1 MFSKKIVET
10 DLFMEMSPTA
20 KLLYFYLN
28 MSADDDGF
36 VGNPK
41 TIKLISGATDDDLK
55 ILIAKQFIIPFESG
69 VVVIKDW
76 KIHNYIQKDRYNPT
90 QYLDEK
96 KQLLVEENGTYT
108 KCIQDVYSLD
118 TQVRLGKSK
127 DRLGKSNNM
136 SDKSDDVIPYS
147 EILEYLNKKTGR
159 SFRNVEANK
168 KLIKA
173 RWNEGYKLEDFKTV
187 VDNMVSNWSGKMF
200 NGVPAEN
207 YLQPKTLFSN
217 KFDSYLNQVP
227 TIYTEEKMLLSL
239 DSKGSYLLGNQVST
253 IPQPNDN
260 QMSAQDRIG
269 EVRLGKDS
277 IGKDSIDA
285 SQPNAFQEKS
295 SGEDINSLLSEYLD
309 SFIEF
314 SSKNIAKRA
323 MAQVEFMKLSSEEK
337 KQAVIGAKNYFEWYK
352 QENPEDKTKKFSINS
367 YVFLESATFKSFQ
380 QKVKVKKETLGG
392 LI

>member
-1 MFSKKIVET
+1 MAQRRMFSKEVT
-10 DLFMEMSPTA
+10 TSDLFVDMPSSSQ
-20 KLLYFYLN
+20 LLYFHLG
-28 MSADDDGF
+28 MEADDEGF
-36 VGNPK
+36 IGNAK
-41 TIKLISGATDDDLK
+41 MLSRAYGSNNDDLK
-55 ILIAKQFIIPFESG
+55 LLEAKGFIIAFPSG
-69 VVVIKDW
+69 VTVVKDW
-76 KIHNYIQKDRYNPT
+76 NLNNKIRKDR
-90 QYLDEK
+90 QK
-96 KQLLVEENGTYT
+96 
-108 KCIQDVYSLD
+108 
-118 TQVRLGKSK
+118 
-127 DRLGKSNNM
+127 
-136 SDKSDDVIPYS
+136 
-147 EILEYLNKKTGR
+147 
-159 SFRNVEANK
+159 
-168 KLIKA
+168 
-173 RWNEGYKLEDFKTV
+173 
-187 VDNMVSNWSGKMF
+187 
-200 NGVPAEN
+200 
-207 YLQPKTLFSN
+207 
-217 KFDSYLNQVP
+217 P
-227 TIYTEEKMLLSL
+227 TIYTEEKTLLSL

-277 IGKDSIDA
+277 IGKDSTDD

-367 YVFLESATFKSFQ
+367 YAFLESATFKSFQ

>member
-1 MFSKKIVET
+1 MAQRRMFSKEVT
-10 DLFMEMSPTA
+10 TSDLFVDMPSSSQ
-20 KLLYFYLN
+20 LLYFHLG
-28 MSADDDGF
+28 MEADDEGF
-36 VGNPK
+36 IGNAK
-41 TIKLISGATDDDLK
+41 MLSRAYGSNNDDLK
-55 ILIAKQFIIPFESG
+55 LLEAKGFIIAFPSG
-69 VVVIKDW
+69 VTVVKDW
-76 KIHNYIQKDRYNPT
+76 NLNNKIRKDR
-90 QYLDEK
+90 QK
-96 KQLLVEENGTYT
+96 
-108 KCIQDVYSLD
+108 
-118 TQVRLGKSK
+118 
-127 DRLGKSNNM
+127 
-136 SDKSDDVIPYS
+136 
-147 EILEYLNKKTGR
+147 
-159 SFRNVEANK
+159 
-168 KLIKA
+168 
-173 RWNEGYKLEDFKTV
+173 
-187 VDNMVSNWSGKMF
+187 
-200 NGVPAEN
+200 
-207 YLQPKTLFSN
+207 
-217 KFDSYLNQVP
+217 P

-367 YVFLESATFKSFQ
+367 YAFLESATFKSFQ

>member
-1 MFSKKIVET
+1 MAQRRMFSKEVT
-10 DLFMEMSPTA
+10 TSDLFVDMPSSSQ
-20 KLLYFYLN
+20 LLYFHLG
-28 MSADDDGF
+28 MEADDEGF
-36 VGNPK
+36 IGNAK
-41 TIKLISGATDDDLK
+41 MLSRAYGSNNDDLK
-55 ILIAKQFIIPFESG
+55 LLEAKGFVIAFPSG
-69 VVVIKDW
+69 VTVVKDW
-76 KIHNYIQKDRYNPT
+76 NLNNKIRKDR
-90 QYLDEK
+90 QK
-96 KQLLVEENGTYT
+96 
-108 KCIQDVYSLD
+108 
-118 TQVRLGKSK
+118 
-127 DRLGKSNNM
+127 
-136 SDKSDDVIPYS
+136 
-147 EILEYLNKKTGR
+147 
-159 SFRNVEANK
+159 
-168 KLIKA
+168 
-173 RWNEGYKLEDFKTV
+173 
-187 VDNMVSNWSGKMF
+187 
-200 NGVPAEN
+200 
-207 YLQPKTLFSN
+207 
-217 KFDSYLNQVP
+217 P
-227 TIYTEEKMLLSL
+227 TIYTEEKTLLSL

-260 QMSAQDRIG
+260 QVSAQDRIG

-367 YVFLESATFKSFQ
+367 YAFLESATFKSFQ

-392 LI
+392 FI

>member
-1 MFSKKIVET
+1 VAQRRMFSKEVT
-10 DLFMEMSPTA
+10 TSDLFVDMPSSSQ
-20 KLLYFYLN
+20 LLYFHLG
-28 MSADDDGF
+28 MEADDEGF
-36 VGNPK
+36 IGNAK
-41 TIKLISGATDDDLK
+41 MLSRAYGSNNDDLK
-55 ILIAKQFIIPFESG
+55 LLEAKGFVIAFPSG
-69 VVVIKDW
+69 VTVVKDW
-76 KIHNYIQKDRYNPT
+76 NLNNKIRKDR
-90 QYLDEK
+90 QK
-96 KQLLVEENGTYT
+96 
-108 KCIQDVYSLD
+108 
-118 TQVRLGKSK
+118 
-127 DRLGKSNNM
+127 
-136 SDKSDDVIPYS
+136 
-147 EILEYLNKKTGR
+147 
-159 SFRNVEANK
+159 
-168 KLIKA
+168 
-173 RWNEGYKLEDFKTV
+173 
-187 VDNMVSNWSGKMF
+187 
-200 NGVPAEN
+200 
-207 YLQPKTLFSN
+207 
-217 KFDSYLNQVP
+217 P
-227 TIYTEEKMLLSL
+227 TIYTEEKTLLSL

-367 YVFLESATFKSFQ
+367 YAFLESVTFKSFQ

>member
-1 MFSKKIVET
+1 MAQRRMFSKEVT
-10 DLFMEMSPTA
+10 TSDLFVDMPSSSQ
-20 KLLYFYLN
+20 LLYFHLG
-28 MSADDDGF
+28 MEADDEGF
-36 VGNPK
+36 IGNAK
-41 TIKLISGATDDDLK
+41 MLSRAYGSNNDDLK
-55 ILIAKQFIIPFESG
+55 LLEAKGFIIAFPSG
-69 VVVIKDW
+69 VTVVKDW
-76 KIHNYIQKDRYNPT
+76 NLNNKIRKDR
-90 QYLDEK
+90 QK
-96 KQLLVEENGTYT
+96 
-108 KCIQDVYSLD
+108 
-118 TQVRLGKSK
+118 
-127 DRLGKSNNM
+127 
-136 SDKSDDVIPYS
+136 
-147 EILEYLNKKTGR
+147 
-159 SFRNVEANK
+159 
-168 KLIKA
+168 
-173 RWNEGYKLEDFKTV
+173 
-187 VDNMVSNWSGKMF
+187 
-200 NGVPAEN
+200 
-207 YLQPKTLFSN
+207 
-217 KFDSYLNQVP
+217 P
-227 TIYTEEKMLLSL
+227 TIYTEEKTLLSL
-239 DSKGSYLLGNQVST
+239 DTKGSYLLGNQVST

-367 YVFLESATFKSFQ
+367 YAFLESATFKSFQ

>member
-1 MFSKKIVET
+1 MAQRRMFSKKIVET
-10 DLFMEMSPTA
+10 DFFMEMSPTA

-55 ILIAKQFIIPFESG
+55 ILITKQFIIPFDSG
-69 VVVIKDW
+69 VIVIKDW
-76 KIHNYIQKDRYNPT
+76 KIHNYIQKDRYNQT

-96 KQLLVEENGTYT
+96 NQLVVEENGTYT
-108 KCIQDVYSLD
+108 KCIQDVSSLD

-127 DRLGKSNNM
+127 DRL
-136 SDKSDDVIPYS
+136 
-147 EILEYLNKKTGR
+147 
-159 SFRNVEANK
+159 
-168 KLIKA
+168 
-173 RWNEGYKLEDFKTV
+173 
-187 VDNMVSNWSGKMF
+187 
-200 NGVPAEN
+200 
-207 YLQPKTLFSN
+207 
-217 KFDSYLNQVP
+217 
-227 TIYTEEKMLLSL
+227 
-239 DSKGSYLLGNQVST
+239 
-253 IPQPNDN
+253 
-260 QMSAQDRIG
+260 
-269 EVRLGKDS
+269 
-277 IGKDSIDA
+277 GKDSIDA

-314 SSKNIAKRA
+314 SSINIAKRA

-367 YVFLESATFKSFQ
+367 YAFLESATFKSFQ